1 MSNKVE
7 YIDIKSR
14 KCYFSDHII
23 NIKNFDS
30 NNIKIDEKSHQNIFI
45 YFIRYVTTED
55 SKYIKIDSVN
65 PSYLILKKVNE
76 CF

>member
-30 NNIKIDEKSHQNIFI
+30 NNIKIDEKSYKNIFI
-45 YFIRYVTTED
+45 YFIGYVTTKD

-65 PSYLILKKVNE
+65 PS
-76 CF
+76 